1 MPLGLGGCL
10 EMKEIKVLEESDSS
24 DKTQVD
30 IHIFVYENHTSLS
43 TNLPLIEVVQGPPP
57 CLIFN

>member
-1 MPLGLGGCL
+1 
-10 EMKEIKVLEESDSS
+10 MKEIKVLEESDSS

-43 TNLPLIEVVQGPPP
+43 TNLPLIKVVQGPPP